1 VSHDVLIIGSGPAGC
16 VVAARLAAA
25 GARVALVGAAARA
38 GWEGLSRRSLALLA
52 EEGLLAEETRA
63 DSRGVIDGPFPRSGE
78 WGGGRRVLGLEW
90 LVERRAL
97 ADGLRACARAAGV
110 DDRRDTVTNLQ
121 WQGGRWWG
129 LTRSGETLAAP
140 QVIEAC
146 GRRGPERRG
155 PLLLAVGRQFRTGC
169 RDGAGTPAAAPTQP
183 GTHIHAIDFG
193 WCWWAARADALWV
206 QVVGRPHG
214 GHSAMAHPAGAHA
227 AAGHPS
233 AWIAAAA
240 AQIPAL
246 ARVLEGALP
255 DGDLVARPAHARLGL
270 GRHGLARVGLAGLG
284 HHACDTTR
292 WRVGDAALALDPL
305 SGQGVYE
312 ALRGARL
319 VATAVQSVLRGGDAS
334 PAQRFVALRQEE
346 SWISG
351 VRTAGSFYRE
361 NAARSPFWS
370 QTAAAYERLVAPS
383 AAPAAPRVERRPV
396 LCDGRFQERDV
407 IVTAQH
413 PRGVWHVADVPL
425 VSLKGYLESAEH
437 ATVSGA
443 AAVVDRP
450 ATAVASAIHWLQQT
464 GSVARQVRARVPS
477 GG

>member
-1 VSHDVLIIGSGPAGC
+1 VIHDVLVIGAGPAGS
-16 VVAARLAAA
+16 VVAGRLAAA

-52 EEGLLAEETRA
+52 EEGL
-63 DSRGVIDGPFPRSGE
+63 DGAPGIIEAPFSRSGA
-78 WGGGRRVLGLEW
+78 WGGGRRVEGLEW

-97 ADGLRACARAAGV
+97 AAALRCRARAAGV

-121 WQGGRWWG
+121 WEGGQWRG
-129 LTRSGETLAAP
+129 FLRTGGSLAAP
-140 QVIEAC
+140 QVIEAR

-155 PLLLAVGRQFRTGC
+155 PLLLAVGRQFRT
-169 RDGAGTPAAAPTQP
+169 RFRAAPDAPVQP

-206 QVVGRPHG
+206 QVVGRPRG
-214 GHSAMAHPAGAHA
+214 GHPA
-227 AAGHPS
+227 

-246 ARVLEGALP
+246 ADALEGSRP
-255 DGDLVARPAHARLGL
+255 DGNLVARPAHARLSL
-270 GRHGLARVGLAGLG
+270 QP
-284 HHACDTTR
+284 CDATR

-319 VATAVQSVLRGGDAS
+319 VATAMQSVMRGGDAP
-334 PAQRFVALRQEE
+334 PALRFVAERQAE
-346 SWISG
+346 SWANG
-351 VRTAGSFYRE
+351 VRIAGGFYRE

-370 QTAAAYERLVAPS
+370 ETATAYERLLPR
-383 AAPAAPRVERRPV
+383 AAPDAPRIERRPV
-396 LCDGRFQERDV
+396 LCGDRILDQDV
-407 IVTAQH
+407 VVTPQH

-437 ATVSGA
+437 ATITGA

-450 ATAVASAIHWLQQT
+450 AAAVASAIHWLQQT
-464 GSVARQVRARVPS
+464 GILARELRPGIPL